1 MKNKAIKLLDDTL
14 LNVTLILNKHEY
26 NDPEYITTLHN
37 STDLVLK
44 FENAEEHVIVIS
56 HTDAIAEEEV
66 KALNNRIENIKDLLP
81 EMTVRQAI
89 EQFDKIARET
99 FNDR

>member
-1 MKNKAIKLLDDTL
+1 M
-14 LNVTLILNKHEY
+14 
-26 NDPEYITTLHN
+26 
-37 STDLVLK
+37 
-44 FENAEEHVIVIS
+44 IS